1 MLLSVYLDYLNSEF
15 HIQRLLSKYSEAA
28 TLALLNTSNQMLTAV
43 MVLIKQHSLAH
54 ELQRDYAWLVLFYG
68 VSSAGVLAAELS
80 RSSRTNQPF
89 PPSMSRPEVIR
100 NLSVLI
106 SYLEW
111 VTRPGDGNY
120 AACSEAS
127 KMLARILDEA
137 LDPHSIATTDQRQP
151 QQELQPAGAN
161 GEMPAPSEDPT
172 LLELNGIGNEALP
185 IDSEAFLD
193 WFENVDWNN
202 PMGL

>member
-137 LDPHSIATTDQRQP
+137 LDPQSIATTDQRQP